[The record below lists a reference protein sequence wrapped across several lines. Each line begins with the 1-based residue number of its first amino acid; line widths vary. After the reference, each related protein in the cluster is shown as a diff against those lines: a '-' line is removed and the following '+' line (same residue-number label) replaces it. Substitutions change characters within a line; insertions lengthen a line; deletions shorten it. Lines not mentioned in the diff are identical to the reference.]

1 MKRLTWFSHPD
12 PAVEH
17 ALFVLGYRNLK
28 VHVVGHVGLS
38 ILIAAGAWSTAPH
51 LRVGAWLAWML
62 SLALGFG
69 YGLWAFRKVVLL
81 PRIPAADLRQWKF
94 TNLLMGAAPGLG
106 WGSVGYLLVPGEQVN
121 NLMMLTAF
129 AGAFAYS
136 SVGNAHDLR
145 GYMLSVTISTV
156 VLMSQLAIAFGSQA
170 PVAMGMSVLFLGV
183 MAWVARN
190 AHLIL
195 LETIQLRLENE
206 ILAKTNAENTARAEQ
221 ASREKSEF
229 FAAASHDLRQP
240 VHALMLL
247 IEAYRHQVPEAASHP
262 LVLNIATA
270 GQSIGTLFNA
280 LMELSRL
287 ESGMEKPVPS
297 TFDVPDRMQRLL
309 SRMAPVAQRKNLV
322 LRSHIAKSA
331 VQLSITTDKVL
342 FERIVSNLL
351 SNALRYTETGG
362 VLLNLRRA
370 HGADGAGRGWWLE
383 VWDTGLG
390 IAPADQARIFDPYVQ
405 VANRER
411 DRSKGI
417 GLGLAIVRHA
427 TELLGISVTA
437 HSRLH
442 RGSCFR
448 LHLPPHLFQHALLTT
463 MPQSSQWQAPKV
475 QPAPWLQG
483 QRVLLVDDDPIVQTA
498 MRALLGSWQMEVR
511 SATAGDAS
519 VLEVCSSDWVP
530 DCVLCDFRL
539 PGPLDGIALLDL
551 LHERYPQII
560 GILQTGELAQRVQT
574 RAADAGYLVLYK
586 PVQAHILE
594 STLAAVLE
602 RRSLERTA

>member
-1 MKRLTWFSHPD
+1 
-12 PAVEH
+12 
-17 ALFVLGYRNLK
+17 
-28 VHVVGHVGLS
+28 
-38 ILIAAGAWSTAPH
+38 
-51 LRVGAWLAWML
+51 
-62 SLALGFG
+62 
-69 YGLWAFRKVVLL
+69 
-81 PRIPAADLRQWKF
+81 
-94 TNLLMGAAPGLG
+94 
-106 WGSVGYLLVPGEQVN
+106 
-121 NLMMLTAF
+121 
-129 AGAFAYS
+129 
-136 SVGNAHDLR
+136 
-145 GYMLSVTISTV
+145 
-156 VLMSQLAIAFGSQA
+156 
-170 PVAMGMSVLFLGV
+170 
-183 MAWVARN
+183 
-190 AHLIL
+190 
-195 LETIQLRLENE
+195 
-206 ILAKTNAENTARAEQ
+206 
-221 ASREKSEF
+221 
-229 FAAASHDLRQP
+229 
-240 VHALMLL
+240 
-247 IEAYRHQVPEAASHP
+247 
-262 LVLNIATA
+262 
-270 GQSIGTLFNA
+270 
-280 LMELSRL
+280 
-287 ESGMEKPVPS
+287 MEKPVPS

-309 SRMAPVAQRKNLV
+309 SR
-322 LRSHIAKSA
+322 IAKSA
-331 VQLSITTDKVL
+331 VQFTITTDKVL
-342 FERIVSNLL
+342 FERIVGNLL

-362 VLLNLRRA
+362 VLLGLRRA
-370 HGADGAGRGWWLE
+370 HGVKGWWLE

-411 DRSKGI
+411 DRSKGL

-427 TELLGISVTA
+427 TELLGITVTA
-437 HSRLH
+437 QSRLH

-475 QPAPWLQG
+475 QPAPWLKG

-498 MRALLGSWQMEVR
+498 MRALLGSWQMQVR

-519 VLEVCSSDWVP
+519 VLEVYSSDWVP

-551 LHERYPQII
+551 LHERYPQIV

>member
-1 MKRLTWFSHPD
+1 MKRPTWLSNPD

-38 ILIAAGAWSTAPH
+38 LLIAAGAWSAAPH
-51 LRVGAWLAWML
+51 FRVLAWLGWML
-62 SLALGFG
+62 ILSLGFG
-69 YGLWAFRKVVLL
+69 YGLWAFRQVVHL
-81 PRIPAADLRQWKF
+81 PRIPAADLRKWKL
-94 TNLLMGAAPGLG
+94 TNLFMAAAPGLG
-106 WGSVGYLLVPGEQVN
+106 WGSVGFLLVPGAQVN
-121 NLMMLTAF
+121 NLTMLTAF

-136 SVGNAHDLR
+136 SVGNAHDWR
-145 GYMLSVTISTV
+145 GYVLSVSVATT

-170 PVAMGMSVLFLGV
+170 PVAMGMSLLFLGV

-195 LETIQLRLENE
+195 LETIQLRLDNE

-262 LVLNIATA
+262 LILSIATA

-287 ESGMEKPVPS
+287 ESGKEKPVSS
-297 TFDVPDRMQRLL
+297 TFDLPDRMQRLL
-309 SRMAPVAQRKNLV
+309 SRMLPVAQRKHLR
-322 LRSHIAKSA
+322 LRSHVAKDA
-331 VQLSITTDKVL
+331 ARLTITTDKVL
-342 FERIVSNLL
+342 FERIVGNLL

-370 HGADGAGRGWWLE
+370 HGKQGWWLE
-383 VWDTGLG
+383 IWDTGLG
-390 IAPADQARIFDPYVQ
+390 IAAQDQARIFDPYVQ

-411 DRSKGI
+411 DRSKGL

-427 TELLGISVTA
+427 TELLGIAVTA

-448 LHLPPHLFQHALLTT
+448 LHLPPHLFQQALLTT
-463 MPQSSQWQAPKV
+463 MPQSRQFRAPQV
-475 QPAPWLQG
+475 QPAPWLKE
-483 QRVLLVDDDPIVQTA
+483 QRVLVVDDDPIVQTA
-498 MRALLGSWQMEVR
+498 MRALLSSWQMDVR
-511 SATAGDAS
+511 SATTGDLS
-519 VLEVCSSDWVP
+519 VLDICGSDWVP

-551 LHERYPQII
+551 LHERYPQIV

-586 PVQAHILE
+586 PVHAQILE
-594 STLAAVLE
+594 STLATVLQ
-602 RRSLERTA
+602 RRSVERTT

>member
-1 MKRLTWFSHPD
+1 MTRPNWFIHHEL
-12 PAVEH
+12 AVEH
-17 ALFVLGYRNLK
+17 ALFVQGYRNLTM
-28 VHVVGHVGLS
+28 HAIGHLGLS
-38 ILIAAGAWSTAPH
+38 LLIAGGAWTAAPH
-51 LRVGAWLAWML
+51 LRVGVWLAWML
-62 SLALGFG
+62 SIALGFG
-69 YGLWAFRKVVLL
+69 YCLWAFREVLNCL
-81 PRIPAADLRQWKF
+81 CIPSDDLKKWKLTKLSMAAAL
-94 TNLLMGAAPGLG
+94 GLG
-106 WGSVGYLLVPGEQVN
+106 WGCVGFLLVSGAQVS
-121 NLMMLTAF
+121 NLTVLTGFTA
-129 AGAFAYS
+129 AFAYS
-136 SVGNAHDLR
+136 SVGNTHDWR
-145 GYMLSVTISTV
+145 CYALSVSIATI
-156 VLMSQLAIAFGSQA
+156 VLISQLTSIFGSQA
-170 PVAMGMSVLFLGV
+170 PVAIGMCVLLLGV
-183 MAWVARN
+183 MVWVARN
-190 AHLIL
+190 TYLVL
-195 LETIQLRLENE
+195 LESIQLRLDNE
-206 ILAKTNAENTARAEQ
+206 VLAKTNAETTARAEQ
-221 ASREKSEF
+221 ASREKSDF

-262 LVLNIATA
+262 LILNIATA

-322 LRSHIAKSA
+322 LRSYISKGAT
-331 VQLSITTDKVL
+331 QLSVTTDKVL
-342 FERIVSNLL
+342 FERIVGNLL
-351 SNALRYTETGG
+351 SNALRYTKTGG
-362 VLLNLRRA
+362 VLLSLRRA
-370 HGADGAGRGWWLE
+370 HGVNGWWLE

-390 IAPADQARIFDPYVQ
+390 IETQDQARIFNPYVQ

-411 DRSKGI
+411 DRSKGL

-427 TELLGISVTA
+427 SELLGITVTV

-448 LHLPPHLFQHALLTT
+448 LYLPPHLFHHALLTT
-463 MPQSSQWQAPKV
+463 MPQIAHLQAPKV
-475 QPAPWLQG
+475 QPATWLKDKKI
-483 QRVLLVDDDPIVQTA
+483 LLVDDDPIVQTA
-498 MRALLGSWQMEVR
+498 MRALLGSWQIDVHI
-511 SATAGDAS
+511 ATQGDAS
-519 VLEVCSSDWVP
+519 VLEVCGSNWVP

-551 LHERYPQII
+551 LHDRYPHIV

-586 PVQAHILE
+586 PVQAHILA

-602 RRSLERTA
+602 RRSVERTE